1 MRKQLKN
8 FEDLISIIP
17 NAFDDKI
24 CDNLISY
31 HTWAESN
38 KLTTAGE
45 ISSLHKPDPNDKR
58 KEIHEPKKSIDCRY
72 EVHGDLNNVH
82 FLNEK
87 LINSFMEYC
96 GSFNT
101 KEYKLTDSVFAF
113 PRLNYDCFQIQ
124 KYLKGE
130 GHFIGWHLDVRE
142 YDFPYRIREYV
153 YTLYLNDVEEGGETE
168 FLHLDLKVK
177 PKKGTL
183 MWFPVHYPYVHRGNV
198 PLSGDKY
205 IMTGWV
211 CKGKV
216 EDVLSQYQMEK
227 INESKKA

>member
-87 LINSFMEYC
+87 LIMLRQFHITIM
-96 GSFNT
+96 
-101 KEYKLTDSVFAF
+101 
-113 PRLNYDCFQIQ
+113 LNLCTIIN
-124 KYLKGE
+124 LNLS
-130 GHFIGWHLDVRE
+130 HL
-142 YDFPYRIREYV
+142 F
-153 YTLYLNDVEEGGETE
+153 
-168 FLHLDLKVK
+168 
-177 PKKGTL
+177 
-183 MWFPVHYPYVHRGNV
+183 
-198 PLSGDKY
+198 S
-205 IMTGWV
+205 
-211 CKGKV
+211 
-216 EDVLSQYQMEK
+216 S
-227 INESKKA
+227 S